1 MSSNQSMF
9 FGGHCALLIKYLS
22 LICSLCLAS
31 TVLAKK
37 DAPSSPEQ
45 SSTASAQ
52 GEIINTKS
60 VEKRQVGQGKAIIEL
75 MKTGK
80 SAFIG
85 RLTLAANAKVP
96 QHRDPTEEYLL
107 IEQGQ
112 GLITIDGQK
121 TKVKQGDLIYMP
133 AHAEVS
139 FINGAQKLVALQIF
153 AGPKSAVKYNK
164 WQLVTSKQDQ

>member
-1 MSSNQSMF
+1 MSLIKPKL
-9 FGGHCALLIKYLS
+9 FGSYPALLIKYLS
-22 LICSLCLAS
+22 LTCGLCLAS
-31 TVLAKK
+31 IAFAEK
-37 DAPSSPEQ
+37 DPPNLQVQ
-45 SSTASAQ
+45 SSKSPLK

-60 VEKRQVGQGKAIIEL
+60 VEKRQVGQGKALIEL

-85 RLTLAANAKVP
+85 RLTLAAHAKVP

-112 GLITIDGQK
+112 GLITIDGQVS
-121 TKVKQGDLIYMP
+121 KVKQGDLIYMP

-139 FINGAQKLVALQIF
+139 FTNGAQKLIALQIF
-153 AGPKSAVKYNK
+153 AGPKSAAKYNK
-164 WQLVTSKQDQ
+164 WQRVTSHQDQ

>member
-1 MSSNQSMF
+1 MSLNQPKF

-22 LICSLCLAS
+22 LTCSLCLAS

-37 DAPSSPEQ
+37 ESP
-45 SSTASAQ
+45 SAQ
-52 GEIINTKS
+52 AESSRASTQGQIINTKS
-60 VEKRQVGQGKAIIEL
+60 VEKRQVGQGKAVIEL

-139 FINGAQKLVALQIF
+139 FINGAQKLIALQIF
-153 AGPKSAVKYNK
+153 AGPKSAAKYNT
-164 WQLVTSKQDQ
+164 WQLVTSK